1 MDFSTKLIELR
12 KCKGLTQEGLAAK
25 LYVTRQAVSRWER
38 GEVVPGI
45 DMMKLIANVLDEPI
59 MHLLD
64 LPERYCESCGMILT
78 PADYGSDADGSKD
91 EHYCKWCYEQ
101 GKYTYETTMD
111 AMIEDCAPRL
121 AENTGMSRDE
131 AVSLMG
137 AVLPHLK
144 RWSAVHAN
152 EMSYGKEAR
161 ERYGD
166 AAVDAANERLLGM
179 SEAEWSAK
187 ETLEQ
192 AIIEQLKAAVAV
204 GNAMCPEA
212 AKLAQMHA
220 RWIRMQWGEGA
231 YSPDAHV
238 ALAQSYLE
246 DERFVN
252 YYDSRAGEGATA
264 FLVARSRPQWGKGQS
279 IKAAVSVLACGGGG
293 RAEVR

>member
-1 MDFSTKLIELR
+1 MDFATKLIELR
-12 KCKGLTQEGLAAK
+12 KHKGLTQEGLAAK

-64 LPERYCESCGMILT
+64 LPERYCGSCGMILT
-78 PADYGSDADGSKD
+78 PADYGSDAGGSKD

-192 AIIEQLKAAVAV
+192 AIIEQLKAAVSA
-204 GNAMCPEA
+204 GNAMGPEA
-212 AKLAQMHA
+212 AKLAQMHTQ
-220 RWIRMQWGEGA
+220 WIRIQWGEGA

-264 FLVARSRPQWGKGQS
+264 FWLRRSRPQWGKGQS

>member
-12 KCKGLTQEGLAAK
+12 KRKGLTQEGLAAK

-111 AMIEDCAPRL
+111 AIIEDCAPRL

-192 AIIEQLKAAVAV
+192 AIIEQLKAAVAA
-204 GNAMCPEA
+204 GNAMGPEA

-220 RWIRMQWGEGA
+220 RWIRTQWGEGT

-264 FLVARSRPQWGKGQS
+264 FLVAA
-279 IKAAVSVLACGGGG
+279 IEAAMGEGGID
-293 RAEVR
+293 

>member
-1 MDFSTKLIELR
+1 MDFATKLIELR
-12 KCKGLTQEGLAAK
+12 KRKGLTQEGLAAK

-152 EMSYGKEAR
+152 EMRHGKEAR

-179 SEAEWSAK
+179 SEAEWGAK

-192 AIIEQLKAAVAV
+192 AII
-204 GNAMCPEA
+204 
-212 AKLAQMHA
+212 
-220 RWIRMQWGEGA
+220 
-231 YSPDAHV
+231 
-238 ALAQSYLE
+238 
-246 DERFVN
+246 
-252 YYDSRAGEGATA
+252 
-264 FLVARSRPQWGKGQS
+264 
-279 IKAAVSVLACGGGG
+279 
-293 RAEVR
+293 

>member
-12 KCKGLTQEGLAAK
+12 KRKGLTQEGLAAK

-161 ERYGD
+161 ER
-166 AAVDAANERLLGM
+166 
-179 SEAEWSAK
+179 
-187 ETLEQ
+187 
-192 AIIEQLKAAVAV
+192 
-204 GNAMCPEA
+204 
-212 AKLAQMHA
+212 A
-220 RWIRMQWGEGA
+220 RARR
-231 YSPDAHV
+231 
-238 ALAQSYLE
+238 
-246 DERFVN
+246 RFWL
-252 YYDSRAGEGATA
+252 R
-264 FLVARSRPQWGKGQS
+264 RSRPQWGMGKS
-279 IKAAVSVLACGGGG
+279 IKAAVSVLVCGGGG
-293 RAEVR
+293 RVEVRQQGRNTLNRGH

>member
-1 MDFSTKLIELR
+1 
-12 KCKGLTQEGLAAK
+12 
-25 LYVTRQAVSRWER
+25 
-38 GEVVPGI
+38 
-45 DMMKLIANVLDEPI
+45 
-59 MHLLD
+59 
-64 LPERYCESCGMILT
+64 
-78 PADYGSDADGSKD
+78 
-91 EHYCKWCYEQ
+91 
-101 GKYTYETTMD
+101 MD

-192 AIIEQLKAAVAV
+192 AIIEQLESGSGRRKCDGSRGGEARSDACPMDSHAMGRRGVFAGCACCACAKLPRRRAVRQLLRLASGRGRDGVFGCGDRGRNGGRSNRLRLLSLFLHAAVAV
-204 GNAMCPEA
+204 GPKCAN
-212 AKLAQMHA
+212 
-220 RWIRMQWGEGA
+220 
-231 YSPDAHV
+231 
-238 ALAQSYLE
+238 
-246 DERFVN
+246 
-252 YYDSRAGEGATA
+252 
-264 FLVARSRPQWGKGQS
+264 
-279 IKAAVSVLACGGGG
+279 
-293 RAEVR
+293 RAETR